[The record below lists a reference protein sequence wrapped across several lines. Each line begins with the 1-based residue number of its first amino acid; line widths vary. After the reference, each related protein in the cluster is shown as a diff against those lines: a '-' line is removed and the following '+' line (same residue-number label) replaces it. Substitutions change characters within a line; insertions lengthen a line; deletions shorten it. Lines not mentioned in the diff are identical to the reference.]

1 MKSPLTILIAF
12 GVILGQ
18 GYPVIA
24 DEQYPQFR
32 GGDFPAIIEKDGLCL
47 QHLHEAP
54 EGLYPVGRY
63 RCREIL
69 CDRINSERRT
79 TLNRITLGMDQA
91 AVLQNKIL
99 SAQSSIYADE
109 VLIKNERPASEI
121 LARYGRS
128 CGDPQK
134 FEAYYGARWDP
145 MRSK

>member
-1 MKSPLTILIAF
+1 MKSPLTILITF
-12 GVILGQ
+12 GVLLVQ
-18 GYPVIA
+18 SYPAVA

-32 GGDFPAIIEKDGLCL
+32 DGDFPAIIEKDGLCL
-47 QHLHEAP
+47 QHLHESP

-69 CDRINSERRT
+69 CDRIGSERRV
-79 TLNRITLGMDQA
+79 TLNRISVAMNQA
-91 AVLQNKIL
+91 AVFQNKLL